1 MNGPALKPISFCIGI
16 LPGNGR
22 FNGSS
27 MRGCYVVFHKQLGDL
42 LLLEPALSRLAAHH
56 GRPVRLLTR
65 GGHEALTS
73 LMPDVEIHTGPT
85 LVPARH
91 LYCFDPV
98 NKSATRAL
106 FTPAWH
112 KTCVLPCRQEASW
125 FHKLIFHPIIVP
137 GLRDEYIAEYFWQ
150 NTPVPA
156 VGEFP
161 MPRLNRPPDDWAVPG
176 LVAGR
181 FILINPTSGWKR
193 KSWLG
198 QRWAD
203 TVRHIRSRSDLP
215 ILMTSSSTD
224 WQISQC
230 AEIEE
235 LTGGAVRSLSNGT
248 TLQNFLWLCA
258 NASLVV
264 TVDGAAAHIATAS
277 GTPSLALFG
286 PTHMSN
292 WHRGTTHNLAIQAP
306 IGKDGKRRMRD
317 LALEPVL
324 ASLDRLIR

>member
-1 MNGPALKPISFCIGI
+1 
-16 LPGNGR
+16 
-22 FNGSS
+22 

-42 LLLEPALSRLAAHH
+42 LLLEPALSRLASHH

-65 GGHEALTS
+65 GGHDALVS
-73 LMPDVEIHTGPT
+73 LMADAEIHSGPAFK
-85 LVPARH
+85 PARH

-112 KTCVLPCRQEASW
+112 KTCILPCPNEVSW
-125 FHKLIFHPIIVP
+125 FHKLIFHPMIVP
-137 GLRDEYIAEYFWQ
+137 GLGDEYVAEYFWR

-156 VGEFP
+156 AGSFR

-176 LVAGR
+176 LTAGG
-181 FILINPTSGWKR
+181 FVLINPTAGWKR

-198 QRWAD
+198 DRWAAA
-203 TVRHIRSRSDLP
+203 VRHICEHVNLP
-215 ILMTSSSTD
+215 ILMTSASTD

-230 AEIEE
+230 AEIEQLAE
-235 LTGGAVRSLSNGT
+235 GSIRSLSNGT

-264 TVDGAAAHIATAS
+264 TVDGAAAHFATAF

-286 PTHMSN
+286 PTNIGN
-292 WHRGTTHNLAIQAP
+292 WHRETRHNLAVQAP
-306 IGKDGKRRMRD
+306 IGKDGTRRMRD

-324 ASLDRLIR
+324 ESLDRLIR

>member
-1 MNGPALKPISFCIGI
+1 
-16 LPGNGR
+16 
-22 FNGSS
+22 

-65 GGHEALTS
+65 GGHDALVS
-73 LMPDVEIHTGPT
+73 LMADVEIHTGPT
-85 LVPARH
+85 FKPARH

-112 KTCVLPCRQEASW
+112 KTCILPCPNEASW

-137 GLRDEYIAEYFWQ
+137 GLGDEYIAEYFWN

-156 VGEFP
+156 AGAFR
-161 MPRLNRPPDDWAVPG
+161 MPRLNRPPNDWAVPG
-176 LVAGR
+176 LETGGFV
-181 FILINPTSGWKR
+181 LINPTAGWKR

-198 QRWAD
+198 DRWAAV
-203 TVRHIRSRSDLP
+203 VRRIRERVNLP
-215 ILMTSSSTD
+215 ILMTSASTD

-230 AEIEE
+230 AEIERLAE
-235 LTGGAVRSLSNGT
+235 GSIRSLSNGT

-258 NASLVV
+258 NAALVV

-286 PTHMSN
+286 PTNIGN
-292 WHRGTTHNLAIQAP
+292 WHRGTNRNLAVQAP
-306 IGKDGKRRMRD
+306 IGKDGTRRMRD
-317 LALEPVL
+317 LALAPVL
-324 ASLDRLIR
+324 ETLDQLIA

>member
-1 MNGPALKPISFCIGI
+1 
-16 LPGNGR
+16 
-22 FNGSS
+22 

-65 GGHEALTS
+65 GGHEALAS

-85 LVPARH
+85 FVPARH

-112 KTCVLPCRQEASW
+112 KTGVFPNREELSW
-125 FHKLIFHPIIVP
+125 FHRLIFHPIIVP
-137 GLRDEYIAEYFWQ
+137 ELQDEYIAEYFWK

-156 VGEFP
+156 VGEFQ
-161 MPRLNRPPDDWAVPG
+161 MPRLNRPPDSWAVPG
-176 LVAGR
+176 LVTGG
-181 FILINPTSGWKR
+181 FILLNPTAGWKR
-193 KSWLG
+193 KSWLE
-198 QRWAD
+198 QRWAE
-203 TVRHIRSRSDLP
+203 TVQHIRSRSNLP
-215 ILMTSSSTD
+215 ILMTSASTD

-230 AEIEE
+230 AGIVE
-235 LTGGAVRSLSNGT
+235 LTGGVVRSLANGT

-264 TVDGAAAHIATAS
+264 TVDGAAAHFATAF

-286 PTHMSN
+286 PTNIGN
-292 WHRGTTHNLAIQAP
+292 WHRSTKHNLAVQAP
-306 IGKDGKRRMRD
+306 IGKDGTRRMRD
-317 LALEPVL
+317 LAVKPVL
-324 ASLDRLIR
+324 DSLDRLIG